1 MSAKNLDELTKEF
14 MEAISTNSPDYSVLI
29 TGFEKLDQQVFLSTG
44 NLTVLAARPGMGKSS
59 MALSI
64 CRNIVLGQKNPIAF
78 FSLELSTMQLFRRFI
93 SIETGIDVNRLKK
106 NVWNIPDRKI
116 LYNLY
121 PELDK
126 TSMFF
131 DDCQGYSIIDLCE
144 QCRLLKSKHKIQL
157 VIIDYLQLIDI
168 KTNNMANNYDAI
180 ELIMYMLKNLAK
192 ELDLPILVLS
202 QLSRKVEERADKRP
216 QLSDLNPDI
225 VKYADVVCFLY
236 RPGYYQILEDEEGND
251 LRSIAEIIFAK
262 SNDAVE
268 DVRLGWD
275 GEKGR
280 FSNL

>member
-1 MSAKNLDELTKEF
+1 
-14 MEAISTNSPDYSVLI
+14 
-29 TGFEKLDQQVFLSTG
+29 
-44 NLTVLAARPGMGKSS
+44 LAARLGKGKTSL
-59 MALSI
+59 ALFI
-64 CRNIVLGQKNPIAF
+64 CRNIVLEQKNPIAF
-78 FSLELSTMQLFRRFI
+78 FTLELSSMQLFKRFV
-93 SIETGIDVNRLKK
+93 SIETGIAVNRFKK
-106 NVWNIPDRKI
+106 NVCDVSDRKF

-121 PELDK
+121 SKLSK

-131 DDCQGYSIIDLCE
+131 DDCEGYSLIDLCE
-144 QCRLLKSKHKIQL
+144 QCRLLKSQQKIEL
-157 VIIDYLQLIDI
+157 IIIDYLQLIDI
-168 KTNNMANNYDAI
+168 KTKAENCNSI
-180 ELIMYMLKNLAK
+180 ELIMYTLNNLAK
-192 ELDLPILVLS
+192 ELDIPILVLS

-275 GEKGR
+275 GENGR

>member
-93 SIETGIDVNRLKK
+93 SLETGIAVNRFKK
-106 NVWNIPDRKI
+106 NVWDVSDRKI

-121 PELDK
+121 PKLSK

-131 DDCQGYSIIDLCE
+131 DDCEGYSLIDLCE
-144 QCRLLKSKHKIQL
+144 QCRLLKSQQKIQL
-157 VIIDYLQLIDI
+157 AIIDYLQLIDI
-168 KTNNMANNYDAI
+168 KTKVENCDAI
-180 ELIMYMLKNLAK
+180 
-192 ELDLPILVLS
+192 V
-202 QLSRKVEERADKRP
+202 
-216 QLSDLNPDI
+216 
-225 VKYADVVCFLY
+225 
-236 RPGYYQILEDEEGND
+236 
-251 LRSIAEIIFAK
+251 
-262 SNDAVE
+262 
-268 DVRLGWD
+268 
-275 GEKGR
+275 
-280 FSNL
+280 